1 MTKKDIR
8 TKKSEPDK
16 VDAFME
22 TVEHPLKNVMI
33 LLREIIL
40 NAGPE
45 IGEEI
50 KWNAPAFF
58 YSGEM
63 EPSDPK
69 EYKRHL
75 AVFNFFKKDAIR
87 IVFPSGAKVT
97 NSSGLLE
104 GDYPDGRRIATFFSI
119 DDVKE
124 KEAALKSV
132 IVEWLTLLEK

>member
-1 MTKKDIR
+1 MAKKDIR

-22 TVEHPLKNVMI
+22 TVEHPLKNVMEM
-33 LLREIIL
+33 LREIIL
-40 NAGPE
+40 NAGQE

-58 YSGEM
+58 YSGDM

-75 AVFNFFKKDAIR
+75 AVFNFFKKDSIR
-87 IVFPSGAKVT
+87 IVFPSGANVK
-97 NSSGLLE
+97 NAQGLLE
-104 GDYPDGRRIATFFSI
+104 GDYADGRRIATFYST
-119 DDVKE
+119 DDVAE
-124 KEAALKSV
+124 KEAELKSV
-132 IVEWLTLLEK
+132 IVEWLSLLEK